1 MAKVPTMRRFWDLLV
16 VLTDRTLK
24 ARYRGSILGVYWSL
38 LNPIT
43 MTVVYTAIFGFQF
56 RKYYEGSQLHYAL
69 VVFVGLSVFIFFA
82 QSTSQALQSVVVN
95 SGLANK
101 IRLPAALFP
110 LSTISAYSVQLAI
123 GTLPVFALIT
133 VLETHQPWRLLLLPF
148 PLLGLV
154 LLSAGVS
161 FLVSTAYV
169 FFRDIPHIWELV
181 TFLAW
186 VASPVFYPAEIV
198 SPKILQLLHF
208 NPIFPTIESLRQI
221 IIGPQV
227 PEASLVAASLF
238 NGILA
243 CALGYF
249 VFNGLRRQFMDLI

>member
-1 MAKVPTMRRFWDLLV
+1 VPRMRRFWDLLT

-24 ARYRGSILGVYWSL
+24 ARYRGSFLGVYWSL
-38 LNPIT
+38 LNPVT

-56 RKYYEGSQLHYAL
+56 RKYYDGSMLHYAL

-82 QSTSQALQSVVVN
+82 QSTSQALPSVVVN

-101 IRLPAALFP
+101 IRLPAVLFP

-123 GTLPVFALIT
+123 GTLPVFAVIS
-133 VLETHQPWRLLLLPF
+133 VFETHQPWRLLLLPF
-148 PLLGLV
+148 PLIGLV
-154 LLSAGVS
+154 LLAAGVS

-198 SPKILQLLHF
+198 SPKILHILYF
-208 NPIFPTIESLRQI
+208 NPLFPTIESLRQI
-221 IIGPQV
+221 IVGTQLPDV
-227 PEASLVAASLF
+227 SLVGASLF
-238 NGILA
+238 NGIVA
-243 CALGYF
+243 CAIGYA
-249 VFNGLRRQFMDLI
+249 VFGGLRRQFMDLI

>member
-1 MAKVPTMRRFWDLLV
+1 MRRFWDLLS

-43 MTVVYTAIFGFQF
+43 MTAVYTAIFGFQF
-56 RKYYEGSQLHYAL
+56 RKYYEGSLLHYAL

-82 QSTSQALQSVVVN
+82 QSTSQALPSVVIN

-110 LSTISAYSVQLAI
+110 LSTISAYSVQLAV
-123 GTLPVFALIT
+123 GTLPIFAVMTLF
-133 VLETHQPWRLLLLPF
+133 ETHQPLRLLLLPF
-148 PLLGLV
+148 PLIGLV
-154 LLSAGVS
+154 LLAAGVS

-198 SPKILQLLHF
+198 SPKVLHILYF
-208 NPIFPTIESLRQI
+208 NPLFPTIESLRQI
-221 IIGPQV
+221 VVGSQF
-227 PEASLVAASLF
+227 PEVSLVAGSLF
-238 NGILA
+238 NGMLS
-243 CALGYF
+243 CAIGYL
-249 VFNGLRRQFMDLI
+249 VFSGLRRQFMDLI

>member
-1 MAKVPTMRRFWDLLV
+1 MRRFWDLLT

-56 RKYYEGSQLHYAL
+56 RKYYEGSMLQYAL

-82 QSTSQALQSVVVN
+82 QSTSQALPSVVIN

-110 LSTISAYSVQLAI
+110 LSTISAYSVQLAV

-133 VLETHQPWRLLLLPF
+133 VFATHQPLRLLLLPF
-148 PLLGLV
+148 PLIGLV
-154 LLSAGVS
+154 LLAAGVS

-198 SPKILQLLHF
+198 SPEDPSHPVLQSVVSHDRKLAPNHHRAAIPRHLDRRG
-208 NPIFPTIESLRQI
+208 ES
-221 IIGPQV
+221 
-227 PEASLVAASLF
+227 ASTGSWPVRSATPCSARCVRSSW
-238 NGILA
+238 I
-243 CALGYF
+243 
-249 VFNGLRRQFMDLI
+249 